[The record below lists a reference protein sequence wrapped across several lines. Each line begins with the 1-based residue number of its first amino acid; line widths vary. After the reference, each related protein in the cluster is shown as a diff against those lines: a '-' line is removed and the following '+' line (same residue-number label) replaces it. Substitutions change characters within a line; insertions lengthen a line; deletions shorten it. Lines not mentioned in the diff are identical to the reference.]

1 VIVDASVIIDA
12 VADGHARGQAARA
25 ALAAIPAGEPLIA
38 PGHLAIEVMSGLVA
52 AANRPL
58 HPFQPS
64 MIGEALRRAAALAV
78 SIEATQWSDVA
89 RAWELAQASMR
100 YSDAVYVATAE
111 RHTTTLLT
119 ADARLARSGAKINC
133 TIQTIDIHN

>member
-1 VIVDASVIIDA
+1 MIVDASVIIDA

-38 PGHLAIEVMSGLVA
+38 PGHLAIEVLSGLVV
-52 AANRPL
+52 AANRAL

-64 MIGEALRRAAALAV
+64 MIGDALRRAVALAV
-78 SIEATQWSDVA
+78 SIEPTQWSDVA

-111 RHTTTLLT
+111 RYATTLLT
-119 ADARLARSGAKINC
+119 ADARLARSGVKINC
-133 TIQTIDIHN
+133 TIQTIVSHI

>member
-12 VADGHARGQAARA
+12 VVDGHARGQAARA
-25 ALAAIPAGEPLIA
+25 ALVAIPAGEPLIA

-89 RAWELAQASMR
+89 RARELAQASMR

-133 TIQTIDIHN
+133 TIQTIDIHG